1 MRLLSTILGLMA
13 AFTAVPALAQSVETV
28 GKPTPGGLGF
38 QPAATELARQLQSL
52 DQMLL
57 IITTAIVAFVV
68 LLILIVIVRYNRRA
82 NPNPASFTHN
92 TPVETPGRWGRS

>member
-1 MRLLSTILGLMA
+1 MRLLSTILGLLA

-28 GKPTPGGLGF
+28 GKPTPRGVGF

-57 IITTAIVAFVV
+57 IIITATTGAPTPTRPRSHIT
-68 LLILIVIVRYNRRA
+68 RRWK
-82 NPNPASFTHN
+82 S
-92 TPVETPGRWGRS
+92 PGRWDRS